1 MSSEED
7 LRMSCPVCEDGKLM
21 IKSILYSVPFF
32 NELAMFN
39 MECSECSFTHSDVF
53 SAEQRKASRWTLKVT
68 DESMLRI
75 RVIRSGSGTIHMPE
89 FGIDVT
95 PGPAAEAFISNV
107 EGVLVRTR
115 PVVES
120 AINFA
125 ETDEQRT
132 KGMEVLD
139 MIDRALDGTF
149 QFSLIIEDPAGVSGI
164 LPDDLT
170 LVKYEELRDEEAS
183 KLHGAPMWLDTVRE
197 EYKERKG

>member
-1 MSSEED
+1 
-7 LRMSCPVCEDGKLM
+7 
-21 IKSILYSVPFF
+21 
-32 NELAMFN
+32 
-39 MECSECSFTHSDVF
+39 
-53 SAEQRKASRWTLKVT
+53 
-68 DESMLRI
+68 
-75 RVIRSGSGTIHMPE
+75 MPE

-107 EGVLVRTR
+107 EGVLARTR

-125 ETDEQRT
+125 ETDEQRARG
-132 KGMEVLD
+132 KDVLD

-149 QFSLIIEDPAGVSGI
+149 PFSLILEDPAGVSGI

-170 LVKYEELRDEEAS
+170 LVKYEELSDEEAS
-183 KLHGAPMWLDTVRE
+183 QLHGAPMWLDTARE

>member
-1 MSSEED
+1 LYVLKEPS
-7 LRMSCPVCEDGKLM
+7 L
-21 IKSILYSVPFF
+21 LYSVPFF

-39 MECSECSFTHSDVF
+39 MTCNECSFAHNDVF
-53 SAEQRKASRWTLKVT
+53 SAEQRKPSRWTLQVS
-68 DESMLRI
+68 DESMLRV
-75 RVIRSGSGTIHMPE
+75 RVVRSGSGTIHMPE

-95 PGPAAEAFISNV
+95 PGPAAEAFITNV

-115 PVVES
+115 PIVES

-125 ETDEQRT
+125 ESDGQRER
-132 KGMEVLD
+132 GREVLD

-170 LVKYEELRDEEAS
+170 LVKYEELSNEEAS
-183 KLHGAPMWLDTVRE
+183 QLHGAPMWVDTARE
-197 EYKERKG
+197 ELKERKG